1 MKPLL
6 LAALCALSATAAS
19 ATETDLA
26 AAAQAASQ
34 MAAFNPA
41 DCSVAKVIRA
51 HVPHGGV
58 CSTRGDYGAL
68 ELGDAVKAVF
78 GEASMV
84 ADEQC
89 AVALTIF
96 NRARNDRTTLS
107 RQVRMPGQFEGY
119 YPADRRECDK
129 LKASAR
135 AVMQLAYGGTCSFG
149 ERNYRFFCSAEG
161 WENVKGNHVGD
172 WDQGTQHGESVFRY
186 KSECGRRSP
195 AQ

>member
-6 LAALCALSATAAS
+6 LAAALCVPSAS
-19 ATETDLA
+19 AAEADLA
-26 AAAQAASQ
+26 AAVQTASQAA
-34 MAAFNPA
+34 AYNPA

-51 HVPHGGV
+51 HVPLGGV
-58 CSTRGDYGAL
+58 CSTRGDFGAL

-78 GEASMV
+78 GEASMA

-135 AVMQLAYGGTCSFG
+135 AVMQLAYGGACSFG

-161 WENVKGNHVGD
+161 WENVKRSHAGD
-172 WDQGTQHGESVFRY
+172 WDQGTTHGESVFRY
-186 KSECGRRSP
+186 KTECGRRSP
-195 AQ
+195 LR